1 MTYGLKLVK
10 SLTRGSFIGIL
21 PIMKYLIITHK
32 SKYGYDVRVPA
43 LPGCHSQGN
52 TKKEA
57 LDNIRDAI
65 LTYLEMDRAEL
76 KGAKIG
82 EVEVAFV

>member
-1 MTYGLKLVK
+1 
-10 SLTRGSFIGIL
+10 
-21 PIMKYLIITHK
+21 MKYSILIHK
-32 SKYGYDVRVPA
+32 SKYGYDVHAPS

-65 LTYLEMDRAEL
+65 STYLEIEKKEL
-76 KGAKIG
+76 RNSEVK
-82 EVEVAFV
+82 EVEVAFP